1 MQVHPNDPKSPAFTF
16 QTALRLVY
24 RIQTA
29 CEAARVDEK
38 NFPCRSASL
47 PGATPTS
54 AATLLA
60 YLGILPPQL
69 QHFYVWQQQELMDP
83 IFPAEKLKQVMLPC

>member
-1 MQVHPNDPKSPAFTF
+1 MHKPILMQVHPNDPKSPAFAF

-29 CEAARVDEK
+29 CEAARVDQK
-38 NFPCRSASL
+38 TSL
-47 PGATPTS
+47 VD
-54 AATLLA
+54 LQA

-69 QHFYVWQQQELMDP
+69 QHF
-83 IFPAEKLKQVMLPC
+83 

>member
-47 PGATPTS
+47 PGDTPTS
-54 AATLLA
+54 AATLLRLSA
-60 YLGILPPQL
+60 TGVDGP
-69 QHFYVWQQQELMDP
+69 D
-83 IFPAEKLKQVMLPC
+83 FPCRKAEASDVAMLVNVSFIASDVA